1 MGIENLIER
10 HKYSM
15 LRAGFISDEFLD
27 FIKKNKEPYD
37 TLISYYKCA
46 MMEVETKFRVLNE
59 QFSLEYDRNPIES
72 IKTRIKSTDSLIRKI
87 RDKNIPL
94 TMTAIEN
101 NINDIAGVRIICSFL
116 DDIYTLA
123 DCLINQD
130 DITLIK
136 IKDYVKNPKDNGYR
150 SLHLIIDVPIVIS
163 EGTLHLPVEIQLR
176 TIAMDM
182 WASLEHELRYKS
194 DRNFSDSDAPRLRL
208 CSEAI
213 SEIDREMQDIYQ
225 GKEPSYHE

>member
-37 TLISYYKCA
+37 TL
-46 MMEVETKFRVLNE
+46 
-59 QFSLEYDRNPIES
+59 
-72 IKTRIKSTDSLIRKI
+72 

-150 SLHLIIDVPIVIS
+150 SLHLIVSVPIFLQNEKRDVK
-163 EGTLHLPVEIQLR
+163 VEVQLR
-176 TIAMDM
+176 TISMDS
-182 WASLEHELRYKS
+182 WASLEHKILYKKHLS
-194 DRNFSDSDAPRLRL
+194 QA
-208 CSEAI
+208 
-213 SEIDREMQDIYQ
+213 EIDSISKELAYCASLSEELDNRMQSIH
-225 GKEPSYHE
+225 KRIKK

>member
-150 SLHLIIDVPIVIS
+150 SLHLIVSVPIFLQNEKRDVK
-163 EGTLHLPVEIQLR
+163 VEVQLR
-176 TIAMDM
+176 TISMDS
-182 WASLEHELRYKS
+182 WASLEHKILYKKHWS
-194 DRNFSDSDAPRLRL
+194 QA
-208 CSEAI
+208 
-213 SEIDREMQDIYQ
+213 EIDSISKELAYCASLSEELDNRMQSIH
-225 GKEPSYHE
+225 KRIKK

>member
-150 SLHLIIDVPIVIS
+150 SLHLIVSVPIFLQNEKRDVK
-163 EGTLHLPVEIQLR
+163 VEVQLR
-176 TIAMDM
+176 TISMDS
-182 WASLEHELRYKS
+182 WASLEHKILYKKHLIQ
-194 DRNFSDSDAPRLRL
+194 A
-208 CSEAI
+208 
-213 SEIDREMQDIYQ
+213 EIDSISKELAYCASLSEELDNRMQSIH
-225 GKEPSYHE
+225 KRIKK

>member
-94 TMTAIEN
+94 TMTSVEN

-150 SLHLIIDVPIVIS
+150 SLHLIVSVPIFLQNEKRDVK
-163 EGTLHLPVEIQLR
+163 VEVQLR
-176 TIAMDM
+176 TISMDS
-182 WASLEHELRYKS
+182 WASLEHKISIKS
-194 DRNFSDSDAPRLRL
+194 
-208 CSEAI
+208 I
-213 SEIDREMQDIYQ
+213 
-225 GKEPSYHE
+225 

>member
-150 SLHLIIDVPIVIS
+150 SLHLIVSVPIFLQNEKRDVK
-163 EGTLHLPVEIQLR
+163 VEVQLR
-176 TIAMDM
+176 TISMDS
-182 WASLEHELRYKS
+182 WASLEHKILYKKHLS
-194 DRNFSDSDAPRLRL
+194 QA
-208 CSEAI
+208 
-213 SEIDREMQDIYQ
+213 EIDSISKELAYCASLSEELDNRMQEIRNQ
-225 GKEPSYHE
+225 LLN

>member
-94 TMTAIEN
+94 TMTAI
-101 NINDIAGVRIICSFL
+101 
-116 DDIYTLA
+116 
-123 DCLINQD
+123 
-130 DITLIK
+130 
-136 IKDYVKNPKDNGYR
+136 
-150 SLHLIIDVPIVIS
+150 
-163 EGTLHLPVEIQLR
+163 
-176 TIAMDM
+176 
-182 WASLEHELRYKS
+182 
-194 DRNFSDSDAPRLRL
+194 
-208 CSEAI
+208 
-213 SEIDREMQDIYQ
+213 
-225 GKEPSYHE
+225 

>member
-150 SLHLIIDVPIVIS
+150 SLHLIVSVPIFLQNEKRDVK
-163 EGTLHLPVEIQLR
+163 VEVQLR
-176 TIAMDM
+176 TISMDS
-182 WASLEHELRYKS
+182 WASLEHKILYKS
-194 DRNFSDSDAPRLRL
+194 
-208 CSEAI
+208 I
-213 SEIDREMQDIYQ
+213 
-225 GKEPSYHE
+225 

>member
-150 SLHLIIDVPIVIS
+150 SLHLIVSVPIFLQNEKRDVK
-163 EGTLHLPVEIQLR
+163 VEVQLR
-176 TIAMDM
+176 TISMDS
-182 WASLEHELRYKS
+182 WASLKHKILYKKHLS
-194 DRNFSDSDAPRLRL
+194 QA
-208 CSEAI
+208 
-213 SEIDREMQDIYQ
+213 EIDSISKELAYCASLSEELDNRMQSIH
-225 GKEPSYHE
+225 KRIKK

>member
-1 MGIENLIER
+1 MGIENLIEK

-150 SLHLIIDVPIVIS
+150 SLHLIVSVPIFLQNEKRDVK
-163 EGTLHLPVEIQLR
+163 VEVQLR
-176 TIAMDM
+176 TISMDS
-182 WASLEHELRYKS
+182 WASLEHKILYKKAFKS
-194 DRNFSDSDAPRLRL
+194 SRN
-208 CSEAI
+208 
-213 SEIDREMQDIYQ
+213 
-225 GKEPSYHE
+225 

>member
-94 TMTAIEN
+94 TMTSVEN

-150 SLHLIIDVPIVIS
+150 SLHLIVSVPIFLQNEKRDVK
-163 EGTLHLPVEIQLR
+163 VEVQLR
-176 TIAMDM
+176 TISMDS
-182 WASLEHELRYKS
+182 WASLEHKILYKKHL
-194 DRNFSDSDAPRLRL
+194 NQA
-208 CSEAI
+208 
-213 SEIDREMQDIYQ
+213 EIDSISKELAYCASLSEELDNRMQSIHKRI
-225 GKEPSYHE
+225 KE

>member
-150 SLHLIIDVPIVIS
+150 SLHLIVSVPIFCKTKS
-163 EGTLHLPVEIQLR
+163 AMLR
-176 TIAMDM
+176 SKFSSGQFQWIRGQVWNTKYCI
-182 WASLEHELRYKS
+182 KS
-194 DRNFSDSDAPRLRL
+194 
-208 CSEAI
+208 I
-213 SEIDREMQDIYQ
+213 
-225 GKEPSYHE
+225 